1 MRRRPGTGALV
12 SSPPLMAASKPIYDL
27 ILLLDLGA
35 EDEVR
40 AKIIADARAAIS
52 ADGEL
57 VGDQAWGTRAL
68 AYEIDH
74 REQAEYH
81 LLQFSGPPSL
91 IAGLE
96 HTLRI
101 TDGVVRHRV
110 IKLPPGST
118 AVAATATP
126 APGAAAAEASPSEP
140 AETDPALVGA

>member
-1 MRRRPGTGALV
+1 
-12 SSPPLMAASKPIYDL
+12 MAAAKPIYDL

-35 EDEVR
+35 EDEAR
-40 AKIIADARAAIS
+40 AKIVADARAAIS
-52 ADGEL
+52 AEGEL

-81 LLQFSGPPSL
+81 LLQFTGPASL
-91 IAGLE
+91 IDGLE

-118 AVAATATP
+118 AVAATAATP
-126 APGAAAAEASPSEP
+126 APGAAAAEAPPSEP
-140 AETDPALVGA
+140 AETDPALAGA

>member
-1 MRRRPGTGALV
+1 
-12 SSPPLMAASKPIYDL
+12 MAADKPIYDL

-35 EDEVR
+35 EDSVR
-40 AKIIADARAAIS
+40 AKIVADARTAIAAE
-52 ADGEL
+52 GEL
-57 VGDQAWGTRAL
+57 VGDQDWGTRTL

-81 LLQFSGPPSL
+81 LLQFHGPASL
-91 IAGLE
+91 IDGLE

-118 AVAATATP
+118 AVAATP
-126 APGAAAAEASPSEP
+126 APAPAAPAAEAPPSEP
-140 AETDPALVGA
+140 AEADPALAGA

>member
-1 MRRRPGTGALV
+1 
-12 SSPPLMAASKPIYDL
+12 MAASKPIYDL
-27 ILLLDLGA
+27 VLLLDLGA

-52 ADGEL
+52 AEGEL

-91 IAGLE
+91 IDSLE

-110 IKLPPGST
+110 IKLPAGST

-126 APGAAAAEASPSEP
+126 APGAAAAEAPPSEP
-140 AETDPALVGA
+140 AEPDPALVGA

>member
-1 MRRRPGTGALV
+1 
-12 SSPPLMAASKPIYDL
+12 MAASKPIYDL

-40 AKIIADARAAIS
+40 AKIIADARAAI
-52 ADGEL
+52 AAEGEL

-91 IAGLE
+91 IGSLE

-110 IKLPPGST
+110 IKLPAGST
-118 AVAATATP
+118 AVAATATA
-126 APGAAAAEASPSEP
+126 APGAAAAEAPPSEP
-140 AETDPALVGA
+140 AEPDPALVGA

>member
-1 MRRRPGTGALV
+1 
-12 SSPPLMAASKPIYDL
+12 MAASKPIYDL
-27 ILLLDLGA
+27 ILLLDLSA

-52 ADGEL
+52 AEGEL

-110 IKLPPGST
+110 IKLPAGST

-126 APGAAAAEASPSEP
+126 APGAAAGEAPPSEP

>member
-1 MRRRPGTGALV
+1 
-12 SSPPLMAASKPIYDL
+12 MAASKPIYDL

>member
-1 MRRRPGTGALV
+1 
-12 SSPPLMAASKPIYDL
+12 MAAAKPIYDL

-35 EDEVR
+35 EDTAR
-40 AKIIADARAAIS
+40 AKIVADARAAIS
-52 ADGEL
+52 AEGEL

-81 LLQFSGPPSL
+81 LLQFTGPASL
-91 IAGLE
+91 IDGLE

-118 AVAATATP
+118 AVAATVTP
-126 APGAAAAEASPSEP
+126 APGAAAAEAPGAAPAEAPPSEP
-140 AETDPALVGA
+140 TEPDPALVGA

>member
-1 MRRRPGTGALV
+1 
-12 SSPPLMAASKPIYDL
+12 MAADKPIYDL

-35 EDEVR
+35 EDSVR
-40 AKIIADARAAIS
+40 AKIVADARAAIS

-57 VGDQAWGTRAL
+57 VGDQDWGTRTL

-74 REQAEYH
+74 RDQAEYH
-81 LLQFSGPPSL
+81 LLQFHGPASL
-91 IAGLE
+91 IDGLE

-118 AVAATATP
+118 AVAATP
-126 APGAAAAEASPSEP
+126 APPAPTAEAPAPTAEAPPSEP
-140 AETDPALVGA
+140 VEADPALAGA

>member
-1 MRRRPGTGALV
+1 
-12 SSPPLMAASKPIYDL
+12 MAASKPIYDL

-52 ADGEL
+52 AEGEL

-81 LLQFSGPPSL
+81 LLQFSGPASL
-91 IAGLE
+91 IASLE

-101 TDGVVRHRV
+101 TDGVIRHRM

-126 APGAAAAEASPSEP
+126 APGAEAPEPSPSEP
-140 AETDPALVGA
+140 AETDAALVGA